1 MRGGAAAI
9 SEEEGSPCPLLRQFL
24 HVSSAGMI
32 ISSPPP
38 KAKQETTLAATLHVT
53 KVRSIVACVFAISH
67 LSIFFLFC

>member
-1 MRGGAAAI
+1 
-9 SEEEGSPCPLLRQFL
+9 
-24 HVSSAGMI
+24 MI